1 MSAHYQ
7 CMLVLFE
14 KWASDCTLF
23 VKGEE
28 SLFPEPVHKDD
39 QFNILVQPN
48 EKIHQS
54 CIQCLEL
61 IFGSFFVVSNR
72 MLKDN
77 LKGGK
82 YAELMIKAKST
93 STTNAEAK
101 RDFGMLDCFKKL
113 KPNTFQI

>member
-1 MSAHYQ
+1 MSAHCQ

-39 QFNILVQPN
+39 QFNMLVQPN

-61 IFGSFFVVSNR
+61 IFGSFLLFPT
-72 MLKDN
+72 
-77 LKGGK
+77 G
-82 YAELMIKAKST
+82 
-93 STTNAEAK
+93 
-101 RDFGMLDCFKKL
+101 C
-113 KPNTFQI
+113 